1 MKRLLSFCLCLL
13 LISCFEDKDDNLDLS
28 NLATPTFRFTQ
39 NWDGTDVSID
49 DLITTQFTNAH
60 GETLNISNL
69 RYLISKIVFENA
81 DGDIFI
87 LNGYQLVDLSD
98 PSTSLFSP
106 EGSLPEGLYTLKF
119 VYGFNEMDNIDGA
132 YPELNS
138 VSWNWPQML
147 GGGYHFLQ
155 MDGMFNVDTTIAS
168 PYNYHHGTAKLNDTE
183 FEQNFVNFEFTNSI
197 FISHNTEIEIQFNLA
212 ELFKNPNLWDLN
224 QYSSSLMPNYDA
236 QKMMQQN
243 AATAFSI
250 GQVTN

>member
-1 MKRLLSFCLCLL
+1 MKRLFSLCLFL
-13 LISCFEDKDDNLDLS
+13 LLLSCFEDKDDNLDIT
-28 NLATPTFRFTQ
+28 NLATPSFKFTQ
-39 NWDGTDVSID
+39 NWDGTDVTIN
-49 DLITTQFTNAH
+49 DLGTTQFTNAH

-81 DGDIFI
+81 DGDIFL
-87 LNGYQLVDLSD
+87 LNGYQLVNVSD
-98 PSTSLFSP
+98 PNTSLFSP

-138 VSWNWPQML
+138 ASWNWPQML

-155 MDGMFNVDTTIAS
+155 MDGMYNVDSAIAA
-168 PYNYHHGTAKLNDTE
+168 PYNYHHGTAKLSDTE
-183 FEQNFVNFEFTNSI
+183 FEQNFVNFEFNNSI
-197 FISHNTEIEIQFNLA
+197 FISSNTQIEIQFNLA

-224 QYSSSLMPNYDA
+224 QYNSSLMPNYDA